1 MVNGC
6 VHELMH
12 SAGARPPFWKR
23 CIVFCSIFLQATS
36 RHGYYQCCQY
46 AFLYWGYFFFTR
58 NMISSILYHLSLR
71 LSLSES
77 GHMPSAPGTRGSAK
91 NTRNILACISDNV
104 ENEIHNIL
112 ACQHN
117 QISMFASAFMLSF
130 EKMNTPSILYIS
142 HPVLP
147 ISEKLPQLHHY
158 MILQ

>member
-1 MVNGC
+1 MDVCTNWCTAQGLGLLFEKD
-6 VHELMH
+6 VSYFVVFFSKPHQDMDITNV
-12 SAGARPPFWKR
+12 ANMPFFIGA
-23 CIVFCSIFLQATS
+23 T
-36 RHGYYQCCQY
+36 
-46 AFLYWGYFFFTR
+46 FFTR